1 MTASNS
7 NPELIAFALNMWAN
21 FIETDNVALSAR
33 DAQQSGQPY
42 SALSADQMRL
52 VIRLRDLATEHQRSV
67 FAPPPVNVIAQPPV
81 VNLAAPSRSLPR

>member
-21 FIETDNVALSAR
+21 FIETDNPVLSAR

-52 VIRLRDLATEHQRSV
+52 VIRLRDLAAEHQRSV
-67 FAPPPVNVIAQPPV
+67 FAPPPVA
-81 VNLAAPSRSLPR
+81 NLAAPSRSLPR